1 MSYVSLIKNIP
12 EFLSQPTGIAAIAS
26 VGIHGA
32 IALIVPLMPV
42 DSNQPKESSPQKTVG
57 VLELSQVDQ
66 SRLPQTPDTN
76 KVALQPQLP
85 LLQNQFPQQPQLNT
99 TPNFNTQTTV
109 LPPLPPPINTPSS
122 LPPLATIPENYR
134 IPSLPQRQPLRVSR
148 SRNFQ
153 FSDSTFNPANNKFAR
168 VTPDSFDNKDI
179 VPESSKPVTVDK
191 LPELSG
197 AELPNN
203 LPSTP
208 PVAPSVT
215 PLATSPG
222 TVTPD
227 SNQANTQLSN
237 DAAKLTPITKNPQ
250 LGEDLAVANPSIPK
264 VEQGNTPNVPNLPA
278 NLRENGEIAQ
288 VSSYQNL
295 RKALE
300 QQYPN
305 SQEKAVIR
313 SIIPTEKPGLDRT
326 LLGVLV
332 VDTEGKVLDIKF
344 QDRSVPPELQLRTR
358 QYFVRNTPKS
368 DNQISRY
375 PFSLRFQHGATVTD
389 ETSQQKT
396 PGVVIPNSGTTT
408 NPSVNNKQPAPQPEA
423 TSAPVP
429 QVQTDKKQPA
439 STPNAKPSS
448 EQTVKKD
455 DLSSSLESGQEL
467 IQKLQN
473 LREAR
478 QQKQNS
484 QSSNE

>member
-42 DSNQPKESSPQKTVG
+42 DSNQPQEPSPQKTVG
-57 VLELSQVDQ
+57 VLELSQVDP

-76 KVALQPQLP
+76 TVALQPQLP

-99 TPNFNTQTTV
+99 IPNLNTQTTV
-109 LPPLPPPINTPSS
+109 LPPLPPPINTPLS
-122 LPPLATIPENYR
+122 LPPLATIPQNYR

-148 SRNFQ
+148 SRSFR
-153 FSDSTFNPANNKFAR
+153 FDDSTFNPTNNKFAR
-168 VTPDSFDNKDI
+168 VTPSTFDNKDI
-179 VPESSKPVTVDK
+179 VPESSKPLAVDK
-191 LPELSG
+191 LPELSAG
-197 AELPNN
+197 ELPNN
-203 LPSTP
+203 LPPTP
-208 PVAPSVT
+208 PA
-215 PLATSPG
+215 

-227 SNQANTQLSN
+227 SNPANTQLSN
-237 DAAKLTPITKNPQ
+237 DAAKLTPITKTPQ
-250 LGEDLAVANPSIPK
+250 LGDDLAVATPSIPK
-264 VEQGNTPNVPNLPA
+264 LEQGNTPNVPNLPA
-278 NLRENGEIAQ
+278 KLGENGEIAQ
-288 VSSYQNL
+288 VNSYESL

-368 DNQISRY
+368 DKQISRY

-389 ETSQQKT
+389 ETSQEKD
-396 PGVVIPNSGTTT
+396 PGVVIPDSGTTN
-408 NPSVNNKQPAPQPEA
+408 NPGVNNNQPAPQPEA

-429 QVQTDKKQPA
+429 QVQTDKKQPV
-439 STPNAKPSS
+439 STPSVKPSS

-455 DLSSSLESGQEL
+455 DKSSSLESGQEL

-484 QSSNE
+484 QSSKQ